1 MLQRLVSKLVYTWK
15 YNSLISLLVFIA
27 YLETIGRK
35 IYICNIQQ
43 NFIWFFTQVILSH
56 GLIFQKI
63 WKRVKD
69 FLLTSNGI
77 LVQAVVN
84 FASFTSCKTARYSSN
99 NRSDIR
105 PTEIH
110 KETLLIYKQQP
121 NKMNKYHTQTALFL
135 MLVTFSSLL
144 IKMYHF
150 WIRVIC
156 IILKR
161 K

>member
-1 MLQRLVSKLVYTWK
+1 MIIFFFFLQYFMLQRLVSKLVYTWK

-84 FASFTSCKTARYSSN
+84 FASFTSCKT
-99 NRSDIR
+99 
-105 PTEIH
+105 
-110 KETLLIYKQQP
+110 QQGIAQTTGATSVQQ
-121 NKMNKYHTQTALFL
+121 KYI
-135 MLVTFSSLL
+135 
-144 IKMYHF
+144 IKHF
-150 WIRVIC
+150 
-156 IILKR
+156 
-161 K
+161 